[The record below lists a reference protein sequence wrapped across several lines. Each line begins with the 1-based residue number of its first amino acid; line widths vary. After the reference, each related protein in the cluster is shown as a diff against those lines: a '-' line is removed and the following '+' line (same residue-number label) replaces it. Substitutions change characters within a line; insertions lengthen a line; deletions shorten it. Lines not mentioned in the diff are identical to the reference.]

1 MANSVISKKDPIV
14 GHIFASVGDAQQTLG
29 MGLTSDAYR
38 LAMVMELGR
47 RNIPYTIRPRVQAFY
62 RGSPTEN
69 IVLNP
74 DILVADRI
82 PMNVVATAREELRM
96 ERRKIRTVVTLS
108 RLPFGFVFNFDETNL
123 NELITT
129 IESNG

>member
-1 MANSVISKKDPIV
+1 MANLVISKKDPIV
-14 GHIFASVGDAQQTLG
+14 GHIFACVGDVQLALG

-38 LAMVMELGR
+38 LAMVLELGR
-47 RNIPYTIRPRVQAFY
+47 RNIPYAIRPRVQAFY
-62 RGSPTEN
+62 RGSATES
-69 IVLNP
+69 IVLIP

-82 PMNVVATAREELRM
+82 PMNVVAMAREELRA

-108 RLPFGFVFNFDETNL
+108 RFSFGFVFNFDEANL